1 MSVSSCLGRKL
12 GTPWRPGDLSWVL
25 KEFPYLTGVGRRMH
39 HITGQTDLP
48 GKEMLYAYDVKKCV
62 QTHEASLNPRLR
74 TTKDTQ
80 VSAEKKSKESSSW
93 YCPPQ
98 GSSLSVTVVMRQA
111 HEKDGP
117 EGVTTSSGITQVAG
131 GKQKQGQPYPD
142 PSSLSFSNLRWPR
155 QLGLTKACR

>member
-1 MSVSSCLGRKL
+1 MSVSSCLGRKP

-74 TTKDTQ
+74 TTRDTE

-93 YCPPQ
+93 CGPPQ
-98 GSSLSVTVVMRQA
+98 GSSLSVTMVMRQA
-111 HEKDGP
+111 HMKKMAQKELQHRVASPRSLG
-117 EGVTTSSGITQVAG
+117 ENRSRASHTQTPQV
-131 GKQKQGQPYPD
+131 
-142 PSSLSFSNLRWPR
+142 
-155 QLGLTKACR
+155 